1 LIPGGSSGFG
11 LAATRTLAA
20 HGMNLTIVHLD
31 RRAVMPSIQ
40 TQFERVRA
48 MGVSVCRFDSHA
60 GNAEHPLLDDAAW
73 INDALIRVDGS
84 EHVAGI

>member
-1 LIPGGSSGFG
+1 
-11 LAATRTLAA
+11 
-20 HGMNLTIVHLD
+20 
-31 RRAVMPSIQ
+31 MPSIQ

-73 INDALIRVDGS
+73 INGALIRVDGGQ
-84 EHVAGI
+84 HVAGI